1 MVAWSVWALGI
12 ATAHLAAA
20 EPTCPVSQIGQAC
33 AGGSTLCVQATCTTP
48 QSSGG
53 GASVTCGVCTSV
65 SGVYCL
71 PADVGKACGD
81 GGVCTFGGGSSG
93 GSSGDGPIQ
102 SYELQTCV
110 DPVDAGAGG
119 SSSGVLGPS
128 CPPEDD
134 GKPCDGGGVCMIY
147 GGSSGGG
154 LPPVSEAACTV
165 PGSGSSGGS
174 PSGSGSTSGSSSGT
188 GGADA
193 ALGASSGSSGSS
205 SGTGVSGSSGSS
217 AGGSSAGGSSG
228 SSTGGSTG
236 ATSGGS
242 ASSSGGTASSGS
254 GGSTGAVDASDAP
267 AGAEPGRGGEGCSL
281 APGRPSGWL
290 GWLAMAGAVALLRRR
305 RPC

>member
-20 EPTCPVSQIGQAC
+20 EPTCSVSQIGQAC
-33 AGGSTLCVQATCTTP
+33 AGGSTVCVQATCTTP
-48 QSSGG
+48 QSSGAG
-53 GASVTCGVCTSV
+53 TSVTCGVCTPV

-71 PADVGKACGD
+71 PDDVGKACSD

-93 GSSGDGPIQ
+93 GGGGDGIIQ

-134 GKPCDGGGVCMIY
+134 GKPCDGGGICMIY

-174 PSGSGSTSGSSSGT
+174 LSGSGSTSGSSSGAGSSSSGAGS
-188 GGADA
+188 GGDA

-205 SGTGVSGSSGSS
+205 SGPSGSGSSGSS
-217 AGGSSAGGSSG
+217 AGGS
-228 SSTGGSTG
+228 TG
-236 ATSGGS
+236 AASGGS
-242 ASSSGGTASSGS
+242 ASSSGGSASGS
-254 GGSTGAVDASDAP
+254 GASAGTLDAGDVE
-267 AGAEPGRGGEGCSL
+267 AGADPGRGGVGCSL
-281 APGRPSGWL
+281 APGRPSGWF
-290 GWLAMAGAVALLRRR
+290 GWLALAGALALLRRR
-305 RPC
+305 RTC